1 MVANGSIKSFLPTSQ
16 LIFPTAQ
23 LPFNKINTM
32 RVENDSGSTVRISL
46 QAPEST
52 DVANVRS
59 GLSLVPSQILPAR
72 DNPLEPMAITVVDA
86 YPTHGGH
93 SDIYKVNIF
102 RNGAVLTVIFH

>member
-1 MVANGSIKSFLPTSQ
+1 M
-16 LIFPTAQ
+16 AQ
-23 LPFNKINTM
+23 LLNIIDTM
-32 RVENDSGSTVRISL
+32 RVESNYGSTVRIPL

-59 GLSLVPSQILPAR
+59 GLFLVPSQVLPAR
-72 DNPLEPMAITVVDA
+72 DNPLEPMAITVFDA

-93 SDIYKVNIF
+93 SDVYKVEMV